1 MSDKSYINSINV
13 VFSSP
18 LEQSNNFFN
27 IFLIS
32 FYLTIVGYQFYLSL
46 NSILVISEGDV
57 ILFEQKKKCISIYY
71 HNFNIQFAER
81 NVMTTLSYLR
91 IILFPYS
98 QEILIESS
106 WRSLDKIYLLE
117 SIFIMHNI
125 QPPISTILR
134 DYL

>member
-18 LEQSNNFFN
+18 SEQSNNFFN